1 MTDYYKNILVPVDGS
16 EQSYKAVDEAIRIA
30 RLNHAKLHVLTV
42 KDINKYYGAVHKGI
56 VETPGLDQLA
66 QDILVNCKDI
76 IREQVE
82 YETYEIAGKP
92 KLRIVNFAE
101 EEDKNIDLIVI
112 GATGTDMFDRLLV
125 GSTTNYVINHAP
137 CNVIVVKKQ
146 YPLFD
151 LRKKGYTLLVPK
163 FFIKLPSPHIDVH
176 PKSWTFE

>member
-30 RLNHAKLHVLTV
+30 RLNHATLHVLTV

-66 QDILVNCKDI
+66 QDILANCKDI

-163 FFIKLPSPHIDVH
+163 FFIKLPSPRIARAFLIF
-176 PKSWTFE
+176 K